1 MLGGRSWDDWI
12 AQYASSHRH
21 PINRICHTLG
31 IPLIVLSIVLF
42 AVALFVPRFWPI
54 PLGFFLLGWI
64 FQFVGHHFEGKRP
77 ALMDNIFQAFIGPM
91 FLVAETLVA
100 SGYRADLAEMM
111 GEGDLPT

>member
-54 PLGFFLLGWI
+54 PLALFLLGWI
-64 FQFVGHHFEGKRP
+64 FQFVGHAFEGKPPEFFHDWRFLFVGLRWWMAKVRGRP
-77 ALMDNIFQAFIGPM
+77 
-91 FLVAETLVA
+91 
-100 SGYRADLAEMM
+100 S
-111 GEGDLPT
+111 